1 MPLSPE
7 EVIKEALNSL
17 IEQKNQEIKR
27 LQAEVDRWRPV
38 IDLVGLMVQKW
49 SPFFDRLPDGEQE
62 IIRAY
67 QRAMKGEK
75 KSEGIH
81 NSGSNQS
88 SV

>member
-7 EVIKEALNSL
+7 EQIKEALNSL

-75 KSEGIH
+75 ASENIG
-81 NSGSNQS
+81 NDGDA
-88 SV
+88 